1 MTTQTTITQT
11 LALVCNTYIAFS
23 KKPLNIYIA
32 TLLFNIFAL
41 LTGLFQKDYG
51 LVCSYVIIVYRSFGM
66 LLKDKYKD
74 KMFWFPYTFEVA
86 HVLFGIFTWQN
97 MWSLI
102 PMLTPI
108 FTGLILWYYD
118 DVTLYRKNNI
128 INNTLWLVHNVQ
140 SQSYI
145 IALTRIYTILVNGLS
160 LIKDREANKNG

>member
-1 MTTQTTITQT
+1 
-11 LALVCNTYIAFS
+11 
-23 KKPLNIYIA
+23 
-32 TLLFNIFAL
+32 
-41 LTGLFQKDYG
+41 
-51 LVCSYVIIVYRSFGM
+51 M

-74 KMFWFPYTFEVA
+74 KMFWFPYTFVVA

-97 MWSLI
+97 TWSLI
-102 PMLTPI
+102 PILTPI

-118 DVTLYRKNNI
+118 NVTLYRKNNI

-160 LIKDREANKNG
+160 LIKDRETNKNE